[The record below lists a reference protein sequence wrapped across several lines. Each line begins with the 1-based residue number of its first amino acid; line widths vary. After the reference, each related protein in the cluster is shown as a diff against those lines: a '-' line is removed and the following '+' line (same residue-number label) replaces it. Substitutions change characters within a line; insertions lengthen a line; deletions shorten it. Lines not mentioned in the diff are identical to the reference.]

1 MWTTITLFDA
11 EKKKKIKSK
20 IVDNCSHS
28 VVQNNLQEK
37 GATFL
42 TLFEEQNQEP
52 SGIKVIYYSATI
64 ISEIT
69 KELRNLQ
76 GLQGNNCL
84 DMSFLGYR
92 LRQVCHN

>member
-37 GATFL
+37 GATVL
-42 TLFEEQNQEP
+42 TLFKEQNQEP

-69 KELRNLQ
+69 KELRNLR
-76 GLQGNNCL
+76 GLQGSNCL

-92 LRQVCHN
+92 LRQVYHN